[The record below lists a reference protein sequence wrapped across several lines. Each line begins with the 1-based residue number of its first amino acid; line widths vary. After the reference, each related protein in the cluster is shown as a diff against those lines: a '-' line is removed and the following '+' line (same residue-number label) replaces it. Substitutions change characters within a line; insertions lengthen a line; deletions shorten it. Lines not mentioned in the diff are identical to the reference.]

1 MVLMSEQ
8 ECLPTEFD
16 HELKLAMNAVLM
28 RYQVF
33 PQGLAYAN
41 CIKIEFLGGFPDC
54 HCEILTQA
62 AEQDDSKGLNNIG
75 LELICFVC
83 IDFLGKLKKKKKDE
97 SNRQKPMG
105 CSLRVTIL
113 GFPKPLF

>member
-1 MVLMSEQ
+1 M
-8 ECLPTEFD
+8 
-16 HELKLAMNAVLM
+16 
-28 RYQVF
+28 F

-41 CIKIEFLGGFPDC
+41 CIKIEFLGDFPDC

-83 IDFLGKLKKKKKDE
+83 IDFLGKLKKKKKKM
-97 SNRQKPMG
+97 SPIGKSPW
-105 CSLRVTIL
+105 VV
-113 GFPKPLF
+113 P